1 MNRRRWSSLAVVAI
15 LAAGLLLYGRTLPF
29 PFVFD
34 DHIYLVGNP
43 LMKELRNFALP
54 DGFTALATL
63 AGRMGLD
70 PDLSTNF
77 ILRPLG
83 YLTFHLNFALGG
95 LNPAG
100 YRAVNIAVHILNAL
114 LIFVLLRRLLA
125 PRPGREPLPPF
136 SAGFVPFLAAMLFL
150 AHPMQIE
157 SVTYIVQRF
166 TSLGT
171 MFYLLTVIAHLRSI
185 DAERRGAALAFRAAS
200 VVALLAGMLTKEFL
214 VTAPLMLVLIDR
226 ALLGTPW
233 RRAAFRALPQLLCL
247 PLIPAL
253 VLLTSAA
260 QHGGAGG
267 MAAAL
272 NIANPRGPDYA
283 RQYVLTQP
291 GVVGTYLRM
300 LVAPGGF
307 NLDPE
312 RPLCLAWHEA
322 RVLVPAALL
331 ALLGVAALAWP
342 RRRGGGLRSALLRGG
357 VLWFFV
363 TIAVDSSIVPLPD
376 VMAEHRAYLPSVG
389 LLAALA
395 CAVDLLRTA
404 WPARR
409 PATVAVLAACGAW
422 VVLLGASTWAR
433 HDVWS
438 SELAM
443 WSDVVAKSPGK
454 ARAWLNLGVVHYERR
469 EMGEAAA
476 CFGRVMEL
484 VPGCPI
490 PYVNLGTMR
499 NIEGRYR
506 EGLEASAAGL
516 RFAPADVDLHYNLGV
531 ALCGLGRAPD
541 GVQVFEAALRLRATH
556 RPTHLALGQVYAG
569 LGRYAEA
576 LGHFKTAGALQP
588 LDPDAR
594 AIVQAIENLI
604 QPPPA
609 NAIAGIPA
617 AGSARVE

>member
-1 MNRRRWSSLAVVAI
+1 MNLRRFPSLAVAAI

-43 LMKELRNFALP
+43 LMKDLHSFAFP
-54 DGFTALATL
+54 ADFAAFATL

-100 YRAVNIAVHILNAL
+100 YRAVNIAVHLVNAL
-114 LIFVLLRRLLA
+114 LVFAIVRRLMA
-125 PRPGREPLPPF
+125 PRPGGDPLPPF
-136 SAGFVPFLAAMLFL
+136 SAAFVPFLAAMLFL

-157 SVTYIVQRF
+157 SVTYVVQRF

-171 MFYLLTVIAHLRSI
+171 MFYLLTVLAHLRSI
-185 DAERRGAALAFRAAS
+185 AAERRGVAVAFRAAS
-200 VVALLAGMLTKEFL
+200 VAALLAGMLTKEFL

-226 ALLGTPW
+226 AMLGTSW
-233 RRAAFRALPQLLCL
+233 RRAAFRALPHLLCL

-253 VLLTSAA
+253 VLLTAAA
-260 QHGGAGG
+260 QHAGAGG
-267 MAAAL
+267 IVTAL

-283 RQYVLTQP
+283 GQYALTQP
-291 GVVGTYLRM
+291 GVIATYLRM

-307 NLDPE
+307 NLDPD
-312 RPLCLAWHEA
+312 RPLCVAWHEA
-322 RVLVPAALL
+322 RVLAPAALL
-331 ALLGVAALAWP
+331 ALLGAVALAWP
-342 RRRGGGLRSALLRGG
+342 RRRGGGIRGALLRGG

-363 TIAVDSSIVPLPD
+363 TIALDSSIVPLPD

-389 LLAALA
+389 LLVALA

-404 WPARR
+404 LPARR
-409 PATVAVLAACGAW
+409 PAMLAAVAACAVW
-422 VVLLGASTWAR
+422 VVLLGAATWIR
-433 HDVWS
+433 HGAWS

-454 ARAWLNLGVVHYERR
+454 ARAWLNLGVVRYERR
-469 EMGEAAA
+469 EMNEAAA
-476 CFGRVMEL
+476 CFGKVMEL

-499 NIEGRYR
+499 NIEGRFR

-516 RFAPADVDLHYNLGV
+516 RFAPEDVSLRYNLGV
-531 ALCGLGRAPD
+531 ALCGLGRAAE
-541 GVQVFEAALRLRATH
+541 GVQVFEEALRLRATH

-569 LGRYAEA
+569 MGRYADA
-576 LGHFKTAGALQP
+576 LGHFKIAGALQP

-604 QPPPA
+604 QPAPA
-609 NAIAGIPA
+609 NAVAGLPA
-617 AGSARVE
+617 SASAPVE